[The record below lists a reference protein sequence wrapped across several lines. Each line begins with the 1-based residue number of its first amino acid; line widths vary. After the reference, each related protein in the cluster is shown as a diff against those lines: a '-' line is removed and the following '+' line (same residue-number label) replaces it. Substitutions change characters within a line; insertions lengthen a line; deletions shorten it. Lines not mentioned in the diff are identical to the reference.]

1 MFSQSKSKSLLY
13 FSRGLIISF
22 LADTDQSTDPQLQF
36 SHLVDSHLLSDL
48 VMTEEERNL
57 LNALLTEYL
66 PRVAPSTAQTFQAR
80 HSTPG
85 TVASIRLEDVVE
97 HFSKTAPSTGDQL
110 GLKDDLASSNR
121 GRKLKRTSSGEE
133 NLLKVD
139 ISL

>member
-1 MFSQSKSKSLLY
+1 
-13 FSRGLIISF
+13 
-22 LADTDQSTDPQLQF
+22 
-36 SHLVDSHLLSDL
+36 
-48 VMTEEERNL
+48 MTEEERNL

-121 GRKLKRTSSGEE
+121 RRKVERPSSGEE